1 MKSLDSM
8 NIGFIGLGLMGKPMA
23 RNLKRAGAQ
32 VSVYNRSRQKVDEMT
47 KEGFTPLASPAE
59 AAKSS
64 VVICMVSDT
73 AAVEE
78 ILFGDNGI
86 INAAPADSLVI
97 DMGTT
102 EVGATRKFA
111 IRLIEAG
118 FHFVDAPVS
127 GGEVG
132 AIEGALSIMV
142 GASESDMQRVK
153 PILDVLG
160 KQVVHVGDVGS
171 GQIAKAAN
179 QIIVGLTIGAVAEA
193 FALAR
198 DGGADLDKVWQALSG
213 GFADSRILQLHGR
226 RMIEQNFVP
235 GGTARTQHKDLS
247 QALTFAD
254 SNATNLPSTELCRD
268 LYEKLI
274 RQGDGQMDHSALF
287 RIYSQFQ

>member
-32 VSVYNRSRQKVDEMT
+32 VSVYNRSQQKVDEMT

-78 ILFGDNGI
+78 ILFGENGI
-86 INAAPADSLVI
+86 IKAAPADSLVI
-97 DMGTT
+97 EMGTT

-132 AIEGALSIMV
+132 AIEGTLSIMV

-226 RMIEQNFVP
+226 RMIEQNFVA

-287 RIYSQFQ
+287 RIY

>member
-32 VSVYNRSRQKVDEMT
+32 VSVYNRSRQKVDEMA

-118 FHFVDAPVS
+118 CHFVDAPVS

-132 AIEGALSIMV
+132 AIEGTLSIMV

-274 RQGDGQMDHSALF
+274 RQGHGQMDHSALF

>member
-47 KEGFTPLASPAE
+47 KEGFTPLTSPAE

-73 AAVEE
+73 VAVEE
-78 ILFGDNGI
+78 ILFGENGI
-86 INAAPADSLVI
+86 INAAPTDSLVI

-111 IRLIEAG
+111 TRLIEAG

-127 GGEVG
+127 GGEIG

-142 GASESDMQRVK
+142 GASESDMQCVK

-160 KQVVHVGDVGS
+160 KKVMHVGDVGS

-213 GFADSRILQLHGR
+213 GFADSRILQLHGK

-247 QALTFAD
+247 QALTFAN
-254 SNATNLPSTELCRD
+254 SNATNLPSTELCRN

-287 RIYSQFQ
+287 RIY

>member
-8 NIGFIGLGLMGKPMA
+8 KIGFIGLGLMGKPMA

-47 KEGFTPLASPAE
+47 KEGFTPLASPVE

-78 ILFGDNGI
+78 ILFGANGI
-86 INAAPADSLVI
+86 IGAAPADSLVI

-111 IRLIEAG
+111 SRLIEAG

-132 AIEGALSIMV
+132 AIEGTLSIMV

-160 KQVVHVGDVGS
+160 TQVVHVGDVGS

-198 DGGADLDKVWQALSG
+198 DGGADLDKVWQVLSG

-247 QALTFAD
+247 QALTFAN
-254 SNATNLPSTELCRD
+254 SNATNLPATELCRD

-274 RQGDGQMDHSALF
+274 CQGDGQMDHSALF
-287 RIYSQFQ
+287 RIY

>member
-102 EVGATRKFA
+102 EVGATRNFA

-118 FHFVDAPVS
+118 MDFVDAPVS
-127 GGEVG
+127 GGEIG

-247 QALTFAD
+247 QALTFAN

>member
-32 VSVYNRSRQKVDEMT
+32 VSVYNRSRQKVGEMT

-64 VVICMVSDT
+64 VVICMVSNT

-78 ILFGDNGI
+78 ILFGENGI
-86 INAAPADSLVI
+86 IKAAPADSLVI

-132 AIEGALSIMV
+132 AIEGTLSIMV

-160 KQVVHVGDVGS
+160 KQVVHVGDAGS

>member
-1 MKSLDSM
+1 MKLLDSM

-32 VSVYNRSRQKVDEMT
+32 VSVYNRSRQKVDELA
-47 KEGFTPLASPAE
+47 KEGFTPLACPAE

-78 ILFGDNGI
+78 ILFGENGI
-86 INAAPADSLVI
+86 IKAAPADSLVI

-132 AIEGALSIMV
+132 AIEGTLSIMV

-247 QALTFAD
+247 QALTFAN
-254 SNATNLPSTELCRD
+254 SNATNLPSTELCRN

-274 RQGDGQMDHSALF
+274 CQGDGQMDHSALF
-287 RIYSQFQ
+287 RLY

>member
-32 VSVYNRSRQKVDEMT
+32 VSVYNRSRQKVDEMV

-132 AIEGALSIMV
+132 AIEGTLSIMV

-226 RMIEQNFVP
+226 RMIEQNFVA

-287 RIYSQFQ
+287 RIY

>member
-1 MKSLDSM
+1 MKLLDSM

-32 VSVYNRSRQKVDEMT
+32 VSVYNRSRQKVDELA
-47 KEGFTPLASPAE
+47 KEGFTPLAYPAE

-78 ILFGDNGI
+78 ILFGENGI
-86 INAAPADSLVI
+86 IKAAPADSLVI

-102 EVGATRKFA
+102 EIGATRKFA

-118 FHFVDAPVS
+118 FQFVDAPVS

-132 AIEGALSIMV
+132 AIEGTLSIMV

>member
-1 MKSLDSM
+1 M

-32 VSVYNRSRQKVDEMT
+32 VSVYNRSRQKVGEMT

-78 ILFGDNGI
+78 ILLGDNGI

-132 AIEGALSIMV
+132 AIEGTLSIMV

-160 KQVVHVGDVGS
+160 KQVVHVGDAGS

>member
-1 MKSLDSM
+1 MDILDSM

-32 VSVYNRSRQKVDEMT
+32 VSVYNRSRQKVDEMA
-47 KEGFTPLASPAE
+47 KEGFTPLACPAE
-59 AAKSS
+59 TAKSS

-78 ILFGDNGI
+78 ILFGENGI
-86 INAAPADSLVI
+86 IKAAPADSLVI

-132 AIEGALSIMV
+132 AIEGTLSIMV

-198 DGGADLDKVWQALSG
+198 DGGADLGKVWQALSG

-247 QALTFAD
+247 QALTFAN
-254 SNATNLPSTELCRD
+254 SNATNLPSTELCRN

-274 RQGDGQMDHSALF
+274 CQGDGQMDHSALF
-287 RIYSQFQ
+287 RLY

>member
-64 VVICMVSDT
+64 VVICMVSNT

-102 EVGATRKFA
+102 EVGATRNFA

-132 AIEGALSIMV
+132 AIEGTLSIMV

-254 SNATNLPSTELCRD
+254 SNATNLPSTKLCRD

>member
-32 VSVYNRSRQKVDEMT
+32 VSVYNRSRQKVDKMT

-102 EVGATRKFA
+102 EVGATRNFA

-132 AIEGALSIMV
+132 AIEGTLSIMV

-160 KQVVHVGDVGS
+160 KQVVHVGDAGS

>member
-1 MKSLDSM
+1 M

-73 AAVEE
+73 VAVEE
-78 ILFGDNGI
+78 ILFGKNGI
-86 INAAPADSLVI
+86 IKAAQADLLVI

-118 FHFVDAPVS
+118 INFVDAPVS

-132 AIEGALSIMV
+132 AIEGTLSIMV
-142 GASESDMQRVK
+142 GASESDIQRVK

-160 KQVVHVGDVGS
+160 KQIVHVGDVGS

-198 DGGADLDKVWQALSG
+198 GGGADLDKVWQALSG

-274 RQGDGQMDHSALF
+274 RQGNGQMDHSALF
-287 RIYSQFQ
+287 RLY

>member
-47 KEGFTPLASPAE
+47 KEGFTPLTSPAE

-73 AAVEE
+73 VAVEE
-78 ILFGDNGI
+78 ILFGENGI
-86 INAAPADSLVI
+86 INAAPTDSLVI

-111 IRLIEAG
+111 TRLIEAG

-127 GGEVG
+127 GGEIG

-160 KQVVHVGDVGS
+160 KQVVHVGNVGS

-213 GFADSRILQLHGR
+213 GFADSRILQVHGR

-235 GGTARTQHKDLS
+235 GGTALTQHKDLS

-287 RIYSQFQ
+287 RIY

>member
-8 NIGFIGLGLMGKPMA
+8 NIGFIGLGLMGKPIA

-47 KEGFTPLASPAE
+47 KEGFTPLTSPAE

-78 ILFGDNGI
+78 ILFGKNGI

-111 IRLIEAG
+111 NRLIEAG

-132 AIEGALSIMV
+132 AIEGTLSIMV

-153 PILDVLG
+153 PILDILG
-160 KQVVHVGDVGS
+160 KQVVHVGDIGS

-198 DGGADLDKVWQALSG
+198 DGGADLNKVWQALSG

-235 GGTARTQHKDLS
+235 GGTAHTQHKDLS

-254 SNATNLPSTELCRD
+254 SNAINLPSTELCRD

-287 RIYSQFQ
+287 RIY

>member
-32 VSVYNRSRQKVDEMT
+32 VSVYNRSRQKVDEMA

-78 ILFGDNGI
+78 ILFGENGI
-86 INAAPADSLVI
+86 IKAAPADSLVI

-111 IRLIEAG
+111 IRLIEARC
-118 FHFVDAPVS
+118 HFVDAPAS

-132 AIEGALSIMV
+132 AIEGTLSIMV

-198 DGGADLDKVWQALSG
+198 DGGADLDKVWQALRG

-235 GGTARTQHKDLS
+235 GGTAHTQHKDLS
-247 QALTFAD
+247 QALAFAD

>member
-1 MKSLDSM
+1 MKFLDSM

-32 VSVYNRSRQKVDEMT
+32 VSVYNRSRQKVDEMV
-47 KEGFTPLASPAE
+47 KEGFTPLACPAE

-78 ILFGDNGI
+78 ILFGENGI
-86 INAAPADSLVI
+86 IKAAPADSLVI

-102 EVGATRKFA
+102 EIGATRKFA

-118 FHFVDAPVS
+118 FQFVDAPVS

-132 AIEGALSIMV
+132 AIEGTLSIMV

-247 QALTFAD
+247 QALAFAN
-254 SNATNLPSTELCRD
+254 SNATNLPSTELCLN

-274 RQGDGQMDHSALF
+274 CQGDGQMDHSALF
-287 RIYSQFQ
+287 RLY

>member
-1 MKSLDSM
+1 M
-8 NIGFIGLGLMGKPMA
+8 
-23 RNLKRAGAQ
+23 
-32 VSVYNRSRQKVDEMT
+32 
-47 KEGFTPLASPAE
+47 
-59 AAKSS
+59 
-64 VVICMVSDT
+64 
-73 AAVEE
+73 EE
-78 ILFGDNGI
+78 ILFGENGI
-86 INAAPADSLVI
+86 IKAAPADSLVI

-102 EVGATRKFA
+102 GVGATRKLA

-118 FHFVDAPVS
+118 LHFVDAPVS
-127 GGEVG
+127 GGEIG
-132 AIEGALSIMV
+132 AIEGKLSIMV

-247 QALTFAD
+247 QALTFAN
-254 SNATNLPSTELCRD
+254 SNATNLPSTELCRN

-274 RQGDGQMDHSALF
+274 CQGDGQMDHSALF
-287 RIYSQFQ
+287 RLY

>member
-73 AAVEE
+73 VAVEE
-78 ILFGDNGI
+78 ILFGKNGI
-86 INAAPADSLVI
+86 IKAAQADLLVI

-118 FHFVDAPVS
+118 INFVDAPVS

-132 AIEGALSIMV
+132 AIEGTLSIMV
-142 GASESDMQRVK
+142 GASESDIQRVK

-160 KQVVHVGDVGS
+160 KQIVHVGDVGS

-198 DGGADLDKVWQALSG
+198 GGGADLDKVWQALSG

-274 RQGDGQMDHSALF
+274 RQGNGQMDHSALF
-287 RIYSQFQ
+287 RLY

>member
-32 VSVYNRSRQKVDEMT
+32 VSVYNRSRQKVDEMA

-111 IRLIEAG
+111 IRLIEAEC
-118 FHFVDAPVS
+118 HFVDAPVS

-132 AIEGALSIMV
+132 AIEGTLSIMV

-274 RQGDGQMDHSALF
+274 RQGHGQMDHSALF
-287 RIYSQFQ
+287 RIY

>member
-1 MKSLDSM
+1 M

-32 VSVYNRSRQKVDEMT
+32 VSVYNRSQQKVDEMT

-78 ILFGDNGI
+78 ILFGENGI
-86 INAAPADSLVI
+86 IKAAPADSLVI
-97 DMGTT
+97 EMGTT

-132 AIEGALSIMV
+132 AIEGTLSIMV

-226 RMIEQNFVP
+226 RMIEQNFVA

-287 RIYSQFQ
+287 RIY

>member
-47 KEGFTPLASPAE
+47 KEGFTPLTSPAE

-73 AAVEE
+73 VAVEE
-78 ILFGDNGI
+78 ILFGENGI
-86 INAAPADSLVI
+86 INAAPTDSLVI

-111 IRLIEAG
+111 TRLIEAG

-127 GGEVG
+127 GGEIG

-160 KQVVHVGDVGS
+160 KQVVHVGNVGS

-213 GFADSRILQLHGR
+213 GFADSRILQVHGR

-235 GGTARTQHKDLS
+235 GGTAHTQHKDLS
-247 QALTFAD
+247 QALTFAN
-254 SNATNLPSTELCRD
+254 SNATNLPSTELCRN

-287 RIYSQFQ
+287 RIY

>member
-1 MKSLDSM
+1 MKLLDSM

-32 VSVYNRSRQKVDEMT
+32 VSVYNRSRQKVDELA
-47 KEGFTPLASPAE
+47 KEGFTPLACPAE

-78 ILFGDNGI
+78 ILFGENGI
-86 INAAPADSLVI
+86 IKAAPADSLVI

-132 AIEGALSIMV
+132 AIEGTLSIMV

-247 QALTFAD
+247 QALTFAN
-254 SNATNLPSTELCRD
+254 SNSTNLPSTELCRN

-274 RQGDGQMDHSALF
+274 CQGDGQMDHSALF
-287 RIYSQFQ
+287 RLY

>member
-8 NIGFIGLGLMGKPMA
+8 KIGFIGLGLMGKPMA

-32 VSVYNRSRQKVDEMT
+32 VSVYNRSRQKVDELT
-47 KEGFTPLASPAE
+47 KEGFTPLTSPAE

-132 AIEGALSIMV
+132 AIEGTLSIMV

-160 KQVVHVGDVGS
+160 KQVVHVGNVGS

-235 GGTARTQHKDLS
+235 GGTALTQHKDLS

-287 RIYSQFQ
+287 RIY